1 MAKVFFIAPASASVG
16 LTSVCLGLLRAL
28 DSAGLRVGFFKPF
41 AQSSDSNQNEPSP
54 KDRSVIF
61 ARDLLGLNIPD
72 PMSAK
77 YAHGLMS
84 RKEDSL
90 LMEQVVQ
97 LFHSVEQDADVVI
110 VEGLVSSSDDDYS
123 AAINVQVARNLD
135 AEVILVATPA
145 DRNDAELEDYIRLNA
160 RLFAD
165 PSDPDV
171 VGCILNKVG
180 ATGTAEVGSEL
191 TLPGSHSSPS
201 NYSYPGNYSSPG
213 NYSLPDMKDYRKLT
227 TLFDPEAFHLIAQ
240 IPWRPEFVAPRTS
253 DITRALGARVI
264 NLGDSDNRRVTYISV
279 CARTLPNMV
288 DRLKPGTLV
297 VTPGD
302 REDIL
307 VACSLAALTG
317 VPLAGLLLTG
327 NLEPDPRTMKLCAP
341 SMETGLPI
349 LATKTDT
356 FTTANQ
362 LANLDTEVP
371 VDDEERFERVMT
383 SIAGQIDIAW
393 LAEKVKVT
401 RKPRMSPAAFR
412 YQLTNRARAA
422 NKTIVLPEGNEPRTV
437 KAAAIC
443 CERGIANCILLARE
457 AEVRAVA
464 EAQGIQLPQGLK
476 VVDPEEV
483 RQHYVAPMV
492 ELRKHKGLT
501 SQMAEAQLEDN
512 VVLGTMMLALGE
524 VDGLVSGAVH
534 TTANTV
540 RPALQ
545 LIKAR
550 SDCRIVSSV
559 FFMCLPEQVVVYG
572 DCAINPDPD
581 AEELAD
587 IALQCADSA
596 ELFGIEAK
604 VAMLSYSTGTSGSGS
619 DVDKVK
625 EATKLAKELRP
636 DLLLDGPLQYD
647 AAAIADVASKKAPNS
662 PVAGQAT
669 VFVFPDLNTG
679 NTTYKAVQRSANVI
693 SVGPMLQ
700 GLKKPVNDLSRG
712 ALVDDIVF
720 TIALTAVQAT
730 QSCEPVLE
738 ESVKA

>member
-54 KDRSVIF
+54 HDRSVIF
-61 ARDLLGLNIPD
+61 ARDMMAMTIPE
-72 PMSAK
+72 PMSAR

-84 RKEDSL
+84 KKNDSL
-90 LMEQVVQ
+90 LMEQVIQ

-110 VEGLVSSSDDDYS
+110 VEGLVSTHDDDYS

-145 DRNDAELEDYIRLNA
+145 NRTDSELQDYISLSA

-180 ATGTAEVGSEL
+180 ALGTIQGGSDNI
-191 TLPGSHSSPS
+191 LPVVQASGTE
-201 NYSYPGNYSSPG
+201 
-213 NYSLPDMKDYRKLT
+213 KDYLQLT
-227 TLFDPEAFHLIAQ
+227 SLFNTNNFHLIAQ

-253 DITRALGARVI
+253 DIAKALGARVI
-264 NLGDSDNRRVTYISV
+264 NQGEWDYRRVSYISV

-288 DRLKPGTLV
+288 NRLKPGTLV

-302 REDIL
+302 REDIV
-307 VACSLAALTG
+307 VACSLATLTG
-317 VPLAGLLLTG
+317 VPLAGLLMTG
-327 NLEPDPRTMKLCAP
+327 DLAPDPRTMKLCLPA
-341 SMETGLPI
+341 MDTGLPI
-349 LATKTDT
+349 LATKDDT

-362 LANLDTEVP
+362 LANLDTGVP
-371 VDDEERFERVMT
+371 VDDHERFEQVVT
-383 SIAGQIDIAW
+383 SVARHIDIEW

-401 RKPRMSPAAFR
+401 RKPRLSPAAFR
-412 YQLTNRARAA
+412 YQLTKSAREAG
-422 NKTIVLPEGNEPRTV
+422 KTIVLPEGNEPRTV

-443 CERGIANCILLARE
+443 CERGIANCILLGRE
-457 AEVRAVA
+457 AEIKAVA
-464 EAQGIQLPQGLK
+464 GAQGVTLPPGLTI
-476 VVDPEEV
+476 VDPDDV
-483 RQHYVAPMV
+483 RLQYVAPMV

-572 DCAINPDPD
+572 DCAINPDPN

-596 ELFGIEAK
+596 SLFGIEAK

-625 EATKLAKELRP
+625 EATRLAKGLRP

-647 AAAIADVASKKAPNS
+647 AAAIEDVARKKAPDS
-662 PVAGQAT
+662 KVAGQAT

-730 QSCEPVLE
+730 QSSEAVLE
-738 ESVKA
+738 AKG